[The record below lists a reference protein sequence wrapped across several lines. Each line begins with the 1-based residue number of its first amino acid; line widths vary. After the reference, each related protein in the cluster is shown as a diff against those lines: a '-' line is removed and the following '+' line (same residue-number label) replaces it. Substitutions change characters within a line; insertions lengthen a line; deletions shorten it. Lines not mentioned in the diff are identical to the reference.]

1 MKKRSYKGLIILI
14 GIIIV
19 IIGGALWGIHSHQ
32 KESRTV
38 TVGIVG
44 NDKGTQAIWKQ
55 VAKTAKSRYGV
66 TVKTKVFTDYTQP
79 NKALAEGEI
88 DLNAFQHYAF
98 LNAWN
103 KKNHNTVVPIGRT
116 LIAPIRLYSLR
127 YHKLNQLP
135 NGATIA
141 IPNDA
146 SNESRALY
154 VLKNAGLITLKKS
167 AGKLVTVADIAS
179 NPKNLK
185 IKELAADQTA
195 HALSDVD
202 AAVVNNDYAVPAKL
216 SDRQTIY
223 VEPLNKDSVEWINII
238 AAKRGQQN
246 KKIYQ
251 DVVKAYQ
258 TSAVKHLCYQ
268 YYGKRELPAWN
279 LKLK

>member
-1 MKKRSYKGLIILI
+1 MKKRSYKGLIIVI
-14 GIIIV
+14 AIILV
-19 IIGGALWGIHSHQ
+19 AIGGALWGVHSHHQ
-32 KESRTV
+32 DSKTV

-44 NDKGTQAIWKQ
+44 NDKGTQAIWNQ
-55 VAKTAKSRYGV
+55 VAKTAKSRYGI

-98 LNAWN
+98 LDAWD
-103 KKNHNTVVPIGRT
+103 KKNHNEVVPIGRT
-116 LIAPIRLYSLR
+116 LIAPIRLYSLH
-127 YHKLNQLP
+127 YHTLDQLP
-135 NGATIA
+135 DGATIA

-154 VLKNAGLITLKKS
+154 VLKNAGLITLKKGS
-167 AGKLVTVADIAS
+167 GKLVTVADIAS

-216 SDRQTIY
+216 GDRQTIY
-223 VEPLNKDSVEWINII
+223 VEPLNKDSVQWINII
-238 AAKRGQQN
+238 AAKRGQQD
-246 KKIYQ
+246 KRIYQ

>member
-1 MKKRSYKGLIILI
+1 MKKRRYTGLIV
-14 GIIIV
+14 IV
-19 IIGGALWGIHSHQ
+19 IVLLCVIGGAFWWGHRQQHAD
-32 KESRTV
+32 KTV

-44 NDKGTQAIWKQ
+44 NDKGTQAVWKQ
-55 VAKTAKSRYGV
+55 VAKTAKQRYGI

-79 NKALAEGEI
+79 NKALAAGEI
-88 DLNAFQHYAF
+88 DLDAFQHYAF
-98 LNAWN
+98 LDAWN
-103 KKNHNTVVPIGRT
+103 KKNHNEVVPIGKT
-116 LIAPIRLYSLR
+116 VIAPIRLYSKR
-127 YHKLNQLP
+127 YHQLSELP

-154 VLKNAGLITLKKS
+154 VLKNANLITLKKG
-167 AGKLVTVADIAS
+167 AGKLVTVADIEN
-179 NPKNLK
+179 NPKHLK

-202 AAVVNNDYAVPAKL
+202 AAVVNNDYATPAKL
-216 SDRQTIY
+216 GDRQTIY
-223 VEPLNKDSVEWINII
+223 VEPVNRDSEQWINII
-238 AAKRGQQN
+238 AAKRGQQH

-258 TSAVKHLCYQ
+258 TPEVQRIYQ
-268 YYGKRELPAWN
+268 HYYGKTELTAWN